1 MGELARFN
9 DAVNIT
15 GGGLSSW
22 QFQPCQAGYRAGEG
36 TDLKQHLILQVWCGA
51 NSPNRE
57 EQHLVTKNATIQT
70 TQTNPGSNRV
80 KAQDSPSP
88 DEEDE

>member
-22 QFQPCQAGYRAGEG
+22 QFQPYQAGYRAGEG
-36 TDLKQHLILQVWCGA
+36 TD
-51 NSPNRE
+51 
-57 EQHLVTKNATIQT
+57 
-70 TQTNPGSNRV
+70 
-80 KAQDSPSP
+80 
-88 DEEDE
+88 